1 MSSGLPEDVGPTS
14 MPKSVQEYID
24 ETPVWRDGT
33 VLRTTPMTGMQG
45 RIWTLA
51 AAGKFFEGL
60 VVFMT
65 GVAMP
70 LFSDEFQLSPTQHGV
85 VGAASLFGIL
95 FGAAGLGSLSDHF
108 GRKRMFVSG

>member
-1 MSSGLPEDVGPTS
+1 MNSGLPEDLGATS
-14 MPKSVQEYID
+14 RPKSVQEYID
-24 ETPVWRDGT
+24 ETPIWRDGT
-33 VLRTTPMTGMQG
+33 LLCTTPMTGMQW

-70 LFSDEFQLSPTQHGV
+70 LIADEFHLSAIQHGV
-85 VGAASLFGIL
+85 VGAASIFGIL
-95 FGAAGLGSLSDHF
+95 VGAVGLGGLSDHF
-108 GRKRMFVSG
+108 GR